1 MSILQTLSLQELQE
15 DFDGALS
22 TDSNNNSTVNGTNS
36 AISYIASNTL
46 TVNSQITTP
55 IPNGMSAKTE
65 DPILT
70 APPIVNFHTIIID
83 MSAVCFV
90 DLMGIKALGKV
101 IQLLFFLLLSD
112 AISNFIR
119 KHTYRFA
126 HINILK
132 TYKLLYTL
140 LNNVQ
145 FLEKLKPH

>member
-15 DFDGALS
+15 DFDGAPS

-46 TVNSQITTP
+46 TVSSQITTP
-55 IPNGMSAKTE
+55 IPNGMSAPAKTE

-101 IQLLFFLLLSD
+101 IQLLFF
-112 AISNFIR
+112 
-119 KHTYRFA
+119 
-126 HINILK
+126 
-132 TYKLLYTL
+132 TL
-140 LNNVQ
+140 I
-145 FLEKLKPH
+145 